1 MPQEMTALLI
11 STARYLIDLPVMRRD
26 SKSYLTFEFR
36 FYFYDS
42 LGFINALFM
51 MLTLENKVFTGQYM
65 RGWVKSD
72 RIVKEETIKAAFW
85 GGSRRCLIGK

>member
-1 MPQEMTALLI
+1 
-11 STARYLIDLPVMRRD
+11 
-26 SKSYLTFEFR
+26 
-36 FYFYDS
+36 
-42 LGFINALFM
+42 M